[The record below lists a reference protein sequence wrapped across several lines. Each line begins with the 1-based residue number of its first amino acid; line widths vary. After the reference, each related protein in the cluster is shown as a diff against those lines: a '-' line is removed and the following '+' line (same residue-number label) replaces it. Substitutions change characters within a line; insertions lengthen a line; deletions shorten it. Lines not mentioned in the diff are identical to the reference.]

1 MAVAPTPPTK
11 PTPPVAPT
19 LTPAGTQSPSEQP
32 LVTPAAPAVSTQV
45 ESKPVSPEVSATVK
59 KIEEIGKA
67 FQGMPTKTK
76 TGEQA
81 KPAATGDKP
90 SSGQLAPPAFGNT
103 QNVVTAQTAVPTEPV
118 VTKSKPS
125 IVTFIPFFIGVVVLV
140 AVVLVGMRLFNKKPD
155 KIEQTDTDIDYSKKN
170 AANWNKEDVEIT
182 IGPSSAAPKR
192 KINFEAKV

>member
-1 MAVAPTPPTK
+1 MMAVAPIPPTK

-19 LTPAGTQSPSEQP
+19 LSPAGTQSLSEQQ
-32 LVTPAAPAVSTQV
+32 PAAPAASAQK

-103 QNVVTAQTAVPTEPV
+103 QNVAAAQTVVSSEPV

-125 IVTFIPFFIGVVVLV
+125 IGTFIPFFVGVVVLV
-140 AVVLVGMRLFNKKPD
+140 AVVLVGMRMFNKKSD
-155 KIEQTDTDIDYSKKN
+155 KIEQTDTDIDYSKNN
-170 AANWNKEDVEIT
+170 AANRNKEDVEIT